1 MKTFLKTKDRP
12 VKDRTIDQMSFSD
25 HSQNSSNSS
34 LIPSAVRKKDILE
47 LKNELGP
54 KYVIFMVG
62 LPARGK
68 SYICK
73 KLCRY
78 LSWCG
83 FKTKVF
89 NVGNKRRLKNTTIPG
104 PNPNPNPNTDNCSK
118 PTIQDSSFF
127 DHSNEDANATREQ
140 LAMDSLEDIIVW
152 LKGDGKVAIHD
163 ATNSTVA
170 RRKKLR
176 DRVLKE
182 SKIKPIFIESICPDP
197 ILLEKNIEMKLSG
210 PDYIGMDPV
219 LAKNDFKERIKN
231 YERVYETIGEEE
243 EKQGIAYIKIIDV
256 GSKVI
261 ANRVKGYLPSQCVFY
276 LMQMVF

>member
-1 MKTFLKTKDRP
+1 
-12 VKDRTIDQMSFSD
+12 MSFADCSLEK
-25 HSQNSSNSS
+25 NSATRSFN
-34 LIPSAVRKKDILE
+34 RKKDILE

-54 KYVIFMVG
+54 KYIIFMVG

-73 KLCRY
+73 KLSRY

-89 NVGNKRRLKNTTIPG
+89 NVGNKRRLKNTIPVESRAETP
-104 PNPNPNPNTDNCSK
+104 PNLDTSPKLTV
-118 PTIQDSSFF
+118 QDSSFF
-127 DHSNEDANATREQ
+127 DHSNQEANAAREQ

-152 LKGDGKVAIHD
+152 LQGEGKVAIHD

-182 SKIKPIFIESICPDP
+182 AKIKPIFIESICPDP
-197 ILLEKNIEMKLSG
+197 VLLEKNIGMKLSG
-210 PDYIGMDPV
+210 PDYIGMDPD
-219 LAKNDFKERIKN
+219 LAKKDFKERIKN
-231 YERVYETIGEEE
+231 YEKVYETIGEEE

-261 ANRVKGYLPSQCVFY
+261 ANRIKGYLPSQCVFY